1 MARTTL
7 LLIGWLMFLLSCFL
21 PVSLTIGV
29 DAGLEPHRG
38 FSHIFFSFISI
49 YLIFASLDWSDK
61 AEVVF
66 FLGIGIIGLF
76 NLLMLIAPTLLLLR
90 GKKSSWVRWI
100 IAFAALFVCTVG
112 FLIFQNLQL
121 LYGYYVWCLSFVIV
135 AVALNRKE
143 SQMALI

>member
-1 MARTTL
+1 M
-7 LLIGWLMFLLSCFL
+7 
-21 PVSLTIGV
+21 
-29 DAGLEPHRG
+29 
-38 FSHIFFSFISI
+38 
-49 YLIFASLDWSDK
+49 
-61 AEVVF
+61 
-66 FLGIGIIGLF
+66 GIGIIGLF